1 MYGVNLNLSEYV
13 LLSQIL
19 GVNLGVIFKC
29 TQL

>member
-19 GVNLGVIFKC
+19 GVNLGVIFKRA
-29 TQL
+29 QL

>member
-13 LLSQIL
+13 LPSQIL
-19 GVNLGVIFKC
+19 GVNLGVTFKR

>member
-1 MYGVNLNLSEYV
+1 MYGVNLNLSEYG

-19 GVNLGVIFKC
+19 GVNLGVIFKR

>member
-19 GVNLGVIFKC
+19 GVNLGVIFKH